1 MHYVLLLFL
10 KRQSPECITHLNQIK
25 PSHKRKQDTFKLHLH
40 SNESPWEVFLFV
52 AADTFTLTNPCG
64 CSPNPQPIPTYAET
78 SDTRGHERMCF
89 LVWPGRW
96 PGAGQSGRGAGI
108 WRRYLLQ
115 WERLPACCA
124 SSSVLPLLLRSWE
137 REGRGEKKSKIRA
150 GAATHNW
157 SAVFFPVCRT
167 GQPWNRVKPAV
178 CSRISSLLWFEAPAQ
193 KTLLWGHFREKENC
207 TFHLRATENFELK
220 VISSSRGCDKV
231 TQYVIMTLKGLPRLN
246 KVTCMRDKVAVNW
259 WALLA

>member
-108 WRRYLLQ
+108 WRRYLLR

-137 REGRGEKKSKIRA
+137 REGRGEKKVKQEQEQQLI
-150 GAATHNW
+150 
-157 SAVFFPVCRT
+157 T
-167 GQPWNRVKPAV
+167 GQRYSFQSAEQASREIELSQRSVLAFPASFDLRLQRKRL
-178 CSRISSLLWFEAPAQ
+178 CSEG
-193 KTLLWGHFREKENC
+193 TLEKRKIVLF
-207 TFHLRATENFELK
+207 T
-220 VISSSRGCDKV
+220 
-231 TQYVIMTLKGLPRLN
+231 
-246 KVTCMRDKVAVNW
+246 
-259 WALLA
+259 